1 MSENKCQQQFLYDR
15 RLITIP
21 NLKQAGVVLGMK
33 KLENGKEQIY
43 YAGDD
48 LHTLCIG
55 ATRSGKT
62 RSIVIQSI
70 CALALAG
77 GNESLVISDPKA
89 ELFHY
94 CGSKGGLL
102 DKLGYEVRV
111 LDFKNPE
118 KSHRYNLLQPVI
130 DAVNR
135 DDLRRRGQGC

>member
-1 MSENKCQQQFLYDR
+1 V
-15 RLITIP
+15 IP
-21 NLKQAGVVLGMK
+21 IANLTQAGVVLGMK

-48 LHTLCIG
+48 LHTICVG
-55 ATRSGKT
+55 VTRSGET

-70 CALALAG
+70 CTLALAG

-89 ELFHY
+89 ELYYY

-102 DKLGYEVRV
+102 DKLGYEARV

-118 KSHRYNLLQPVI
+118 KSHRYNDSLSP
-130 DAVNR
+130 
-135 DDLRRRGQGC
+135 